1 MSSLDTGIAFDHG
14 IASVEAFVE
23 IAADEQLT
31 LAETHQD

>member
-1 MSSLDTGIAFDHG
+1 MPGLDASIAFDYG
-14 IASVEAFVE
+14 IASVQAFVE